1 MCYSV
6 SQLKLKKYKNA
17 IRAGLDDDTR
27 IRLYQDYLD
36 SYFKE
41 FDINQ
46 KDYKYYHVSG
56 FNYDKPLTV
65 IVDEPDFLQEMSWG
79 LIPNWV
85 GSEEKASE
93 IRTKT
98 INARGETMFE
108 KPSFKDAALNKR
120 CLLIVDGFFE
130 YHRKPGRKI
139 PYRIKRK
146 DDRPLIIAGIWD
158 ESKALNTRT
167 FSIVTTE
174 ANELMTE
181 IHNNG
186 KEARMPL
193 LLDEKTAS
201 TWLKPIASDMDKQD
215 ITKLIKPSKDI
226 ALDAFPVRQI
236 LGGNGVGDDPKA
248 IDPFDEIP
256 TLF

>member
-6 SQLKLKKYKNA
+6 SQLKLKKYKKA
-17 IRAGLDDDTR
+17 VRAGLDDETR
-27 IRLYQDYLD
+27 IKLYQDYLD

-56 FNYDKPLTV
+56 FDNDKPLTV
-65 IVDEPDFLQEMSWG
+65 IVDEPEFLQEMTWG

-85 GSEEKASE
+85 KDDRKASE

-108 KPSFKDAALNKR
+108 KPSFKEASLNKR

-130 YHRKPGRKI
+130 YHRKGGRKI
-139 PYRIKRK
+139 PYRIQREDEK
-146 DDRPLIIAGIWD
+146 PLVIAGIWD
-158 ESKALNTRT
+158 DNKDLNIRT
-167 FSIVTTE
+167 FSIVTTV
-174 ANELMTE
+174 ANNLMIE

-193 LLDEKTAS
+193 LLNETDAADWMS
-201 TWLKPIASDMDKQD
+201 PISNQGLSK
-215 ITKLIKPSKDI
+215 IRTKIKPSSVK
-226 ALDAFPVRQI
+226 LKAFPVRQL
-236 LGGNGVGDDPKA
+236 LGNNGVGDTPEA
-248 IDPFDEIP
+248 IEYFNDTP

>member
-130 YHRKPGRKI
+130 YHIKPGRKI
-139 PYRIKRK
+139 Y
-146 DDRPLIIAGIWD
+146 LI
-158 ESKALNTRT
+158 
-167 FSIVTTE
+167 
-174 ANELMTE
+174 
-181 IHNNG
+181 NNF
-186 KEARMPL
+186 E
-193 LLDEKTAS
+193 E
-201 TWLKPIASDMDKQD
+201 
-215 ITKLIKPSKDI
+215 
-226 ALDAFPVRQI
+226 
-236 LGGNGVGDDPKA
+236 VGLP
-248 IDPFDEIP
+248 DPFP
-256 TLF
+256 TENNPSQSKFKIENLQKELRKKFKEESGFFHSPKKIIQFSELFNSHNQFEVLAVN